1 MVQKRRRR
9 RRRRKIQVL
18 KCIVFLGIIVFISC
32 MGVYFYRI
40 YKDTQLQNMVD
51 QTVEN
56 GDMMGTLQKMSN
68 YDSRIKDIIE
78 NQDQYPK
85 ELLELLTA
93 NIETIEFVFDYPE
106 KKDNLP
112 ATIVEEAKSGEIPLL
127 LQWDERWGYQNYG
140 DGMITDIG
148 SHFGIQGREIS
159 LDKDNI
165 QTELESGHP
174 IICAMRPGDFTTTG
188 HFIVL
193 TGMKD
198 GKICVH
204 DPNSKKRSEKLWDY
218 ETLEGQINN
227 LWSFTTLF

>member
-93 NIETIEFVFDYPE
+93 NIE
-106 KKDNLP
+106 
-112 ATIVEEAKSGEIPLL
+112 
-127 LQWDERWGYQNYG
+127 
-140 DGMITDIG
+140 
-148 SHFGIQGREIS
+148 
-159 LDKDNI
+159 
-165 QTELESGHP
+165 
-174 IICAMRPGDFTTTG
+174 
-188 HFIVL
+188 
-193 TGMKD
+193 
-198 GKICVH
+198 
-204 DPNSKKRSEKLWDY
+204 
-218 ETLEGQINN
+218 
-227 LWSFTTLF
+227 

>member
-1 MVQKRRRR
+1 
-9 RRRRKIQVL
+9 
-18 KCIVFLGIIVFISC
+18 

-140 DGMITDIG
+140 DGMLAVNGCGPTAL
-148 SHFGIQGREIS
+148 S
-159 LDKDNI
+159 
-165 QTELESGHP
+165 
-174 IICAMRPGDFTTTG
+174 MV
-188 HFIVL
+188 IVGL
-193 TGMKD
+193 TGNKQAEYSCAATPQIRQT
-198 GKICVH
+198 G
-204 DPNSKKRSEKLWDY
+204 NRLSGLA
-218 ETLEGQINN
+218 ETAYASLLAQC
-227 LWSFTTLF
+227 FV

>member
-1 MVQKRRRR
+1 MVRKS
-9 RRRRKIQVL
+9 RRKRKTRVL

-32 MGVYFYRI
+32 MGVYFYRK

-106 KKDNLP
+106 RKI
-112 ATIVEEAKSGEIPLL
+112 TYQ
-127 LQWDERWGYQNYG
+127 LQ
-140 DGMITDIG
+140 
-148 SHFGIQGREIS
+148 
-159 LDKDNI
+159 
-165 QTELESGHP
+165 
-174 IICAMRPGDFTTTG
+174 
-188 HFIVL
+188 
-193 TGMKD
+193 
-198 GKICVH
+198 
-204 DPNSKKRSEKLWDY
+204 
-218 ETLEGQINN
+218 
-227 LWSFTTLF
+227 

>member
-1 MVQKRRRR
+1 
-9 RRRRKIQVL
+9 
-18 KCIVFLGIIVFISC
+18 

-106 KKDNLP
+106 
-112 ATIVEEAKSGEIPLL
+112 I
-127 LQWDERWGYQNYG
+127 
-140 DGMITDIG
+140 
-148 SHFGIQGREIS
+148 
-159 LDKDNI
+159 
-165 QTELESGHP
+165 
-174 IICAMRPGDFTTTG
+174 
-188 HFIVL
+188 
-193 TGMKD
+193 
-198 GKICVH
+198 
-204 DPNSKKRSEKLWDY
+204 
-218 ETLEGQINN
+218 
-227 LWSFTTLF
+227 

>member
-1 MVQKRRRR
+1 MR
-9 RRRRKIQVL
+9 
-18 KCIVFLGIIVFISC
+18 
-32 MGVYFYRI
+32 VYFYRI

-127 LQWDERWGYQNYG
+127 LQWDERWGSATGLTSSTTALYG
-140 DGMITDIG
+140 NSLNGTSGGTDTGIIPPCRL
-148 SHFGIQGREIS
+148 HFKS
-159 LDKDNI
+159 
-165 QTELESGHP
+165 
-174 IICAMRPGDFTTTG
+174 
-188 HFIVL
+188 
-193 TGMKD
+193 
-198 GKICVH
+198 
-204 DPNSKKRSEKLWDY
+204 
-218 ETLEGQINN
+218 
-227 LWSFTTLF
+227 